1 MKIIKMKRDSIL
13 EYLKNGSSKN
23 CNNFNFIEYDCDA
36 KLLSHLSTE
45 LDELLIHLTNSWA
58 LEKETLNSLSIDF
71 INKYDDIDYYE
82 NYINFYNN
90 NGELLISYMRLDN
103 NNGFEENIKN
113 KDKGYV
119 LIDYRDIHNTN
130 EIYTDKNIKEY
141 MLENPL

>member
-58 LEKETLNSLSIDF
+58 LEKEKLNSLSIDF

-113 KDKGYV
+113 KELK
-119 LIDYRDIHNTN
+119 
-130 EIYTDKNIKEY
+130 
-141 MLENPL
+141 

>member
-1 MKIIKMKRDSIL
+1 
-13 EYLKNGSSKN
+13 
-23 CNNFNFIEYDCDA
+23 
-36 KLLSHLSTE
+36 
-45 LDELLIHLTNSWA
+45 
-58 LEKETLNSLSIDF
+58 
-71 INKYDDIDYYE
+71 
-82 NYINFYNN
+82 
-90 NGELLISYMRLDN
+90 MRLDN